1 MNNTIGCLSIC
12 LLMVILIVSKF
23 QLFQIKLLWTFT
35 CKSSYDSLFFFF
47 LGKCLEMEWLAHT
60 NCQSFPKWLYR
71 VILLSAVYRSP
82 TSSISSLKLGLVIFK
97 NILGLVVC
105 MYWGLTVV
113 IICILL
119 MILSIFART
128 YVPIMYL
135 FAHFKSELFILL
147 LMTF

>member
-1 MNNTIGCLSIC
+1 MLIHLSVDGHFDC
-12 LLMVILIVSKF
+12 FQVSAISNKATVNIHMQVF
-23 QLFQIKLLWTFT
+23 IWQSF
-35 CKSSYDSLFFFF
+35 FFFF